1 MANKKVKTKRGRR
14 FLFSGI
20 FISIL
25 LLSSVTIGGVNINFG
40 DYYHKIT
47 SYFGTKEDYLK
58 TWLSGRFGAAAD
70 TVVLEEP
77 ELEQAPLDVKSIN
90 DDVIGYILPQNDAV
104 ISMVEIIPGK
114 SLTQRQE
121 EERIKAEEEA
131 RRRAEEEQRKKSK
144 VQVEDTGG
152 FCADAGVRYIELDL
166 SAQRLALCNF
176 GQNEGVFPISSG
188 SRQYPTPTGH
198 FQVNSKSLRAY
209 STMYNLYMPYWNSFI
224 GNSYGIHELPEYP
237 NGAKEGTNY
246 LGQAV
251 SHGCV
256 RLGVGAAATVYNWA
270 PVGTAVIVHQ

>member
-1 MANKKVKTKRGRR
+1 MKNKIAKTHKGSK

-25 LLSSVTIGGVNINFG
+25 LLSSVTIGGADIDFG

-58 TWLSGRFGAAAD
+58 TWFSGRFGAAAD
-70 TVVLEEP
+70 TAVLGKP
-77 ELEQAPLDVKSIN
+77 ELEQVPFDVKSVN
-90 DDVIGYILPQNDAV
+90 DEVIGYILPQNDNV

-152 FCADAGVRYIELDL
+152 FCGDGGSKYIEIDL

-176 GQNEGVFPISSG
+176 GQNEGLFPISSG
-188 SRQYPTPTGH
+188 SRQYPTPAGH

-209 STMYNLYMPYWNSFI
+209 SAKYNLYMPYWNSFI

-237 NGAKEGTNY
+237 NGAKEGANY
-246 LGQAV
+246 LGRAV

-256 RLGVGAAATVYNWA
+256 RLGVGAAATVYNWS
-270 PVGTAVIVHQ
+270 PVGTPVIVHQ